1 MEKTPGVYIKEIG
14 LLSSSV
20 APISTAI
27 PAFIGYTEKGG
38 GDGRPLDGQAVRI
51 NSLLEYER
59 LYGKADNQQLTITV
73 DDTITDNPIP
83 VRVAVGTVNRSP
95 YLMYYQVLM
104 YFLNGGGPCYIISV
118 NGYQSGVQLNYLDD
132 SVIDSSTGRIGGL
145 AVARKVDEIT
155 LLVFPD
161 APALE
166 DRDYY
171 NLYQA
176 ALKQCSELQD
186 RFTLIDVKDPVSV
199 TSEGEAP
206 VSPIAAFRG
215 VSTGESSFPGIGN
228 NYLNY
233 GAAYYPYLNTTLS
246 YQYDDSENWGNTL
259 SFVGNN
265 GNAIGAASLRANTQF
280 VASLER
286 LIAGFPVTL
295 PPSGAIA
302 GIYAQVD
309 RTRGV
314 FKAPANVSL
323 NSVISPVRKI
333 TDEEQQE
340 LNVHPSGK
348 SINAIRAFAGKGVLV
363 WGARTLEGNS
373 NEWRYISVRRFFL
386 FVEESLRKAIEPF
399 VFEGNN
405 ENTWIRIRG
414 LIENFL
420 TGQWRAGALFGSTP
434 GQAFSVNIGLGS
446 TMSAQDILEGRL
458 IVEIGM
464 AAVRPAE
471 FIILRFTHKV
481 QNA

>member
-1 MEKTPGVYIKEIG
+1 MEKTPGVYIQEIG
-14 LLSSSV
+14 LLPSSV

-38 GDGRPLDGQAVRI
+38 GTGRPLDRQAVRI
-51 NSLLEYER
+51 NSLLEYEQ
-59 LYGKADNQQLTITV
+59 LYGRAENQRLTITV
-73 DDTITDNPIP
+73 DTTTNSPIKVAIATTNP
-83 VRVAVGTVNRSP
+83 SP

-118 NGYQSGVQLNYLDD
+118 NGYQSSGVQLNDLNE
-132 SVIDSSTGRIGGL
+132 VGSTTAGHLGGL
-145 AVARKVDEIT
+145 AVARKMDEIT

-161 APALE
+161 APALN
-166 DRDYY
+166 DSNYY
-171 NLYQA
+171 DLYQA

-186 RFTLIDVKDPVSV
+186 RFTLIDVKDPLSS
-199 TSEGEAP
+199 TASI
-206 VSPIAAFRG
+206 SSIDAFRG
-215 VSTGESSFPGIGN
+215 TTDFSGIGN

-246 YQYDDSENWGNTL
+246 YQYDSVALGSDTLTFTRNGTTL
-259 SFVGNN
+259 SESDIAG
-265 GNAIGAASLRANTQF
+265 LRTNTQF
-280 VASLER
+280 TASLER
-286 LIAGFPVTL
+286 LIAGFPVRL
-295 PPSGAIA
+295 PPSGAVA
-302 GIYAQVD
+302 GIYAQTD

-323 NSVISPVRKI
+323 NSVISPVYKI

-340 LNVHPSGK
+340 LNVHPTGK

-414 LIENFL
+414 LTENFL
-420 TGQWRAGALFGSTP
+420 TGQWRAGALFGGTP
-434 GQAFSVNIGLGS
+434 KQAFFVNIGLGA
-446 TMSAQDILEGRL
+446 TMSAQDVLEGRL

-481 QNA
+481 QEA

>member
-38 GDGRPLDGQAVRI
+38 GDGRPLDRQAVRI
-51 NSLLEYER
+51 SSLLEYER
-59 LYGKADNQQLTITV
+59 LYGKADNQWLTITV
-73 DDTITDNPIP
+73 DDTITNNPIP

-118 NGYQSGVQLNYLDD
+118 SGYQPSGVRLNDLNE
-132 SVIDSSTGRIGGL
+132 VGNATAGHLGGL

-161 APALE
+161 APALSDSE
-166 DRDYY
+166 YY

-186 RFTLIDVKDPVSV
+186 RFTLIDVKDPLS
-199 TSEGEAP
+199 TASISSIE
-206 VSPIAAFRG
+206 AFRG
-215 VSTGESSFPGIGN
+215 GIGN

-246 YQYDDSENWGNTL
+246 YQYDSENWGSTL

-265 GNAIGAASLRANTQF
+265 GAINAGLLRTNTQF

>member
-1 MEKTPGVYIKEIG
+1 MEKTPGVYIQEIG

-38 GDGRPLDGQAVRI
+38 GDERPLDRQAVRI
-51 NSLLEYER
+51 NSLLEYEQ
-59 LYGKADNQQLTITV
+59 LYGKAENQRLTITV
-73 DDTITDNPIP
+73 DTATDSPIKVAIAATNP
-83 VRVAVGTVNRSP
+83 SP

-118 NGYQSGVQLNYLDD
+118 NGYQSSGVRVQLNDLNEEGN
-132 SVIDSSTGRIGGL
+132 TTAGRLGGL

-161 APALE
+161 APALS
-166 DRDYY
+166 DTDYY
-171 NLYQA
+171 GLYEA
-176 ALKQCSELQD
+176 GLKQCSELQD
-186 RFTLIDVKDPVSV
+186 RFTLIDVKDPVSIN
-199 TSEGEAP
+199 EGGTP

-215 VSTGESSFPGIGN
+215 VSIGESSFAGIGN

-246 YQYDDSENWGNTL
+246 YQYDLRSTL
-259 SFVGNN
+259 NFVNREET
-265 GNAIGAASLRANTQF
+265 AIAEALLTNLLTNTQF

-302 GIYAQVD
+302 GIYAQTD

-323 NSVISPVRKI
+323 NSVISPARKI

-348 SINAIRAFAGKGVLV
+348 SVNAIRAFAGKGVLV

-399 VFEGNN
+399 IFEGNN

-414 LIENFL
+414 LTENFL
-420 TGQWRAGALFGSTP
+420 TGQWRAGALFGGTP
-434 GQAFSVNIGLGS
+434 KQAFFVNIGLGA

>member
-1 MEKTPGVYIKEIG
+1 MERTPGVYIQEIG
-14 LLSSSV
+14 LLPSSV

-27 PAFIGYTEKGG
+27 PAFIGYTDKGG
-38 GDGRPLDGQAVRI
+38 GTGRPLDGQAVRI
-51 NSLLEYER
+51 NSLLEYEKM
-59 LYGKADNQQLTITV
+59 YGKADPQRLVITV
-73 DDTITDNPIP
+73 DTATNTPIK
-83 VRVAVGTVNRSP
+83 VAVDTTNPSP

-118 NGYQSGVQLNYLDD
+118 NGYQKTGTKVQSNYLDD
-132 SVIDSSTGRIGGL
+132 SVIDSSTGRVGGL
-145 AVARKVDEIT
+145 ALARKVDEIT

-161 APALE
+161 APALSVNH
-166 DRDYY
+166 YY
-171 NLYQA
+171 NLYKA
-176 ALKQCSELQD
+176 ALKQCSELQN
-186 RFTLIDVKDPVSV
+186 RFTLIDVKDPVSPD
-199 TSEGEAP
+199 TSA
-206 VSPIAAFRG
+206 SPIDAFRG
-215 VSTGESSFPGIGN
+215 GVGI

-246 YQYDDSENWGNTL
+246 YQYDLVSSL
-259 SFVGNN
+259 SFVDRNKDTITDTG
-265 GNAIGAASLRANTQF
+265 SLFANTKF
-280 VASLER
+280 IASLER

-333 TDEEQQE
+333 TDEEQQGM
-340 LNVHPSGK
+340 NIHSTGK
-348 SINAIRAFAGKGVLV
+348 SVNAIRAFSGKGVLV
-363 WGARTLEGNS
+363 WGGRTLEGNS
-373 NEWRYISVRRFFL
+373 KEWRYISVRRFFL

-420 TGQWRAGALFGSTP
+420 TSQWRAGALFGSTP
-434 GQAFSVNIGLGS
+434 SQAFFVNIGLGA
-446 TMSAQDILEGRL
+446 TMSAQDVLEGRL
-458 IVEIGM
+458 IAEIGM

-471 FIILRFTHKV
+471 FIILKFTHRV

>member
-14 LLSSSV
+14 LLPSSV

-38 GDGRPLDGQAVRI
+38 GEGRPLDRQAVRI

-73 DDTITDNPIP
+73 DDTITDNPVP
-83 VRVAVGTVNRSP
+83 VSVAVSTVNPSP

-118 NGYQSGVQLNYLDD
+118 NGYQPSGVRLNDLNEVGNTTTTA
-132 SVIDSSTGRIGGL
+132 SHRGGL

-161 APALE
+161 APALS

-171 NLYQA
+171 GLYQD

-199 TSEGEAP
+199 TSNDGTA
-206 VSPIAAFRG
+206 VSPIVAFRG
-215 VSTGESSFPGIGN
+215 TTTFPGIGI

-246 YQYDDSENWGNTL
+246 YQYDSENWGSKL

-265 GNAIGAASLRANTQF
+265 GAINAGSLRTNTQF
-280 VASLER
+280 IASLER

-302 GIYAQVD
+302 GIYAQTD

-420 TGQWRAGALFGSTP
+420 TSQWRAGALFGGTP
-434 GQAFSVNIGLGS
+434 SQAFFVNIGLGA
-446 TMSAQDILEGRL
+446 TMSAQDILEGKL
-458 IVEIGM
+458 IAEIGM

-471 FIILRFTHKV
+471 FIILKFTHRV